1 MAQSLREDIEFK
13 TLDGITLRGWLYPA
27 EKRGPGI
34 ILSAGV
40 RDNAFPNA
48 KKDLDLS
55 PTNPLHSLTCPRM

>member
-27 EKRGPGI
+27 EKRGPAI

-40 RDNAFPNA
+40 RDNAFSNA
-48 KKDLDLS
+48 KKYLDLS
-55 PTNPLHSLTCPRM
+55 PTNPLDSLTCPRM

>member
-27 EKRGPGI
+27 EKRGPAI

-40 RDNAFPNA
+40 RDNAIPNS
-48 KKDLDLS
+48 KKDLDPS
-55 PTNPLHSLTCPRM
+55 PTNSLNSLTCPRT